1 MFGAKIQQFS
11 IHISIKILFL
21 EKSLF
26 LQKLNSWHFLLLE
39 NSVLSCNVSLTYD
52 ISTLQEPSSEDRKKA
67 RR

>member
-11 IHISIKILFL
+11 IHISMKILIFRI
-21 EKSLF
+21 SLF

-52 ISTLQEPSSEDRKKA
+52 ISTLQEPSEDRKKA